1 VSARRKPPE
10 PWRETLEIENPLA
23 TCGGCRFTTAL
34 GGTWSV
40 EDGRLVF
47 RAMLDPLAR
56 RGPSMGGC
64 CEGHHEGVEF
74 GALEFKRVTVDD
86 RPLTDEEFATL
97 KASAESPEAWEEEM
111 SP

>member
-1 VSARRKPPE
+1 MSPRRKPE

-34 GGTWSV
+34 DGAWSV

-47 RAMLDPLAR
+47 RAMLNPLTR
-56 RGPSMGGC
+56 RGPSMGTC
-64 CEGHHEGVEF
+64 CEGYHEGVEV

-86 RPLTDEEFATL
+86 KPLTDEQFATL
-97 KASAESPEAWEEEM
+97 KASAGSREAWDEEM
-111 SP
+111 GQ